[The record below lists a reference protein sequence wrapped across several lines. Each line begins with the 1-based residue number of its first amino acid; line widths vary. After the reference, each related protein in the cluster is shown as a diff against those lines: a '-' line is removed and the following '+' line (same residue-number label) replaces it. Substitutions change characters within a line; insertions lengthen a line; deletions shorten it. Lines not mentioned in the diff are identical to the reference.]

1 MQNLEILIRFLGIS
15 LKYWDLSL
23 DLWKVLPVEIE
34 SLIMG
39 LYINVDYSYFSL
51 NVSNLLLDE
60 IS

>member
-1 MQNLEILIRFLGIS
+1 MQKLEILIRFLDIS
-15 LKYWDLSL
+15 INHWDLSL
-23 DLWKVLPVEIE
+23 DLWKVLPDEFE